1 MEKQIEFLIK
11 LRDSSQMIADAANEY
26 LETFAPTETKPSNQ
40 AATVAETTFNSLRF
54 QPQQGARLG
63 EYETAHKTDN
73 PQDKWQQAYN
83 ILKDSNATIRDR
95 YHPEGYQHGYW
106 IYNEDRIYRQK
117 LKPKP

>member
-1 MEKQIEFLIK
+1 MDNQVEFLVK
-11 LRDSSQMIADAANEY
+11 LRDAGQLVADAANQY
-26 LETFAPTETKPSNQ
+26 LESMAPPETKTNKQTAVS
-40 AATVAETTFNSLRF
+40 ETTFTELRF

-73 PQDKWQQAYN
+73 PQDQWRQAYN
-83 ILKDSNATIRDR
+83 ILRDSNATIRDR

-106 IYNEDRIYRQK
+106 IYDEDRIYRQK